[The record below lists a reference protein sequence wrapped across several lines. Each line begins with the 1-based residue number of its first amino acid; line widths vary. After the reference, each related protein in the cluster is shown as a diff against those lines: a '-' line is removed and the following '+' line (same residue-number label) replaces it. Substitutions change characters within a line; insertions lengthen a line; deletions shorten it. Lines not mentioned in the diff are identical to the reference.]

1 MFTGIVQD
9 IGIVESIYRNENSI
23 RMAISSDLDKCHM
36 ALGASISCN
45 GCCLTVVE
53 FFQKSNKNVFV
64 VDVGYQSL
72 ALTNFD
78 KMVVGSRINLEPA
91 LRVGDALGG
100 HHMTGHIDYL
110 AKINDFHKISDEFWK
125 LVISIPKQY
134 SKWMVP
140 KGSIGIA
147 GISLTIAGIT
157 FEENED
163 SLIEIMIIPHTYL
176 KTNLQFYASQM
187 SIEPEFDQSVKA
199 IASIVESMLPNYIQ
213 ARK

>member
-53 FFQKSNKNVFV
+53 FFQNSNKNVFV
-64 VDVGYQSL
+64 VDIGYQSL

-78 KMVVGSRINLEPA
+78 KMVVGSQINLEPA

-110 AKINDFHKISDEFWK
+110 AKINEFYKISDEFWK
-125 LVISIPKQY
+125 LLISIPKQY

-157 FEENED
+157 LEENED

-176 KTNLQFYASQM
+176 KTNLQFCASQM
-187 SIEPEFDQSVKA
+187 SIEIEFDQSVKA